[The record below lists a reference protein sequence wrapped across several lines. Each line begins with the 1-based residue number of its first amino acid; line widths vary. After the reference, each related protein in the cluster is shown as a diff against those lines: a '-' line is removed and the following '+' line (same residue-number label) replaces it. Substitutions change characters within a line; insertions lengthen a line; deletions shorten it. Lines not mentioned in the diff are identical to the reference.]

1 MEEEEVEVTSLSAV
15 EDFNFFAFRGEIGAG
30 LSRAIIQIKIQQ
42 KIKTTTTHPELVGK
56 FIKPLYKHEYSK
68 E

>member
-1 MEEEEVEVTSLSAV
+1 MEEEEIEVTSLSAV
-15 EDFNFFAFRGEIGAG
+15 EDFSFSCSRGEIGAG

-56 FIKPLYKHEYSK
+56 LMLQA
-68 E
+68 